1 MTRGVIFD
9 MDGVLFDTERL
20 AVEGWKRAGQA
31 LGYSIPPALMD
42 RMRGRSVE
50 DCRTLFEEF
59 LGKKHPYAEARAI
72 RQSYVRG
79 WIAEHGVPLKPG
91 VRELLGYLK
100 QTQRKVALA
109 TSSGH
114 EVAQRYL
121 QSAEIKEFFDCILS
135 GDLIERGK
143 PEPDIFFAA
152 AQGLGLPPGDCIVVE
167 DSSAGL
173 LAAHRAG
180 CRPVF
185 VPDLCC
191 VDAQTASLAVRCEG
205 LFGVQLLLEQ
215 EDQYLDRREPHGKNQ
230 LGQQE

>member
-20 AVEGWKRAGQA
+20 AVGGWKRAGHS
-31 LGYSIPPALMD
+31 LGYSIPPALIN

-50 DCRTLFEEF
+50 DCRILFEEF
-59 LGKKHPYAEARAI
+59 FAQKHSYAEARRI
-72 RQSYVRG
+72 RQAYVRG

-109 TSSGH
+109 TSSAR
-114 EVAQRYL
+114 EVAGHYL
-121 QSAEIKEFFDCILS
+121 QSAGIKDFFDCILC
-135 GDLIERGK
+135 GDQVMRGK
-143 PEPDIFFAA
+143 PEPDIFLAA
-152 AQGLGLPPGDCIVVE
+152 AQGLGLSPGVCIVVE
-167 DSSAGL
+167 DSAAGL

-185 VPDLCC
+185 VPDLCR
-191 VDAQTASLAVRCEG
+191 VDMQTAALAIQCEG

-215 EDQYLDRREPHGKNQ
+215 EDQCLTE
-230 LGQQE
+230 